1 MWRHWK
7 IKIIKNYFIIKRP
20 LLPRGCGKC
29 IQKCLRYSNNI
40 FEVIKWCSLIG
51 FIQNHSRSIEP
62 KKSWKSTRMALFIG
76 WSETIL
82 RRKFLVPTMKIIG
95 KTISPWM
102 AKPAITVPI
111 YNPNLR
117 NVSSTSVIVIIFE
130 AIKKIIPIGAYLNN
144 KITSLISELLGL
156 FRRPKKTH
164 YTEPYFVLKK
174 IYLPNNNINQFHDG
188 FVDTTKK
195 GLETSALSSIF
206 NSSNCQCK
214 TNWENQNSKNISTRV
229 DPSRFQTKMIIY
241 DSQSY

>member
-1 MWRHWK
+1 
-7 IKIIKNYFIIKRP
+7 
-20 LLPRGCGKC
+20 
-29 IQKCLRYSNNI
+29 
-40 FEVIKWCSLIG
+40 
-51 FIQNHSRSIEP
+51 
-62 KKSWKSTRMALFIG
+62 MALFIG

-95 KTISPWM
+95 KTISPWI

-144 KITSLISELLGL
+144 KITLLISELLGL
-156 FRRPKKTH
+156 FRRPKKT
-164 YTEPYFVLKK
+164 YPTEPYFVYLNK
-174 IYLPNNNINQFHDG
+174 IYLPNNDINQFHDG

-229 DPSRFQTKMIIY
+229 NPPRFQTKVFVKVWLVVI
-241 DSQSY
+241 

>member
-1 MWRHWK
+1 MVIEAKNHEKVPKWLWVVK
-7 IKIIKNYFIIKRP
+7 I
-20 LLPRGCGKC
+20 
-29 IQKCLRYSNNI
+29 
-40 FEVIKWCSLIG
+40 
-51 FIQNHSRSIEP
+51 
-62 KKSWKSTRMALFIG
+62 
-76 WSETIL
+76 ETIL

-117 NVSSTSVIVIIFE
+117 KVSSTSVIVIIFE

-156 FRRPKKTH
+156 FRRPKKT
-164 YTEPYFVLKK
+164 YPTEPCFVYLNK
-174 IYLPNNNINQFHDG
+174 IYLPNNDINQFHDG

-195 GLETSALSSIF
+195 GLETSTLSSIF
-206 NSSNCQCK
+206 NTSNCQCK

-229 DPSRFQTKMIIY
+229 DPSRFQTTIIIY